1 MPNARLAHLHTKIQI
16 LGGREGVYISSIVS
30 ITQTSFT
37 IIMDLV
43 QVIQTSL
50 DRWITGLTELI
61 SLADQCTAT

>member
-1 MPNARLAHLHTKIQI
+1 MQDSPIFIQKFKFW
-16 LGGREGVYISSIVS
+16 GVEKVLISSIVS

-50 DRWITGLTELI
+50 DRWIIGLTELI

>member
-1 MPNARLAHLHTKIQI
+1 MQDSPIFIQKFKFW
-16 LGGREGVYISSIVS
+16 GVEKVFISSIVS

-50 DRWITGLTELI
+50 DRWIIGLTELI